1 MSAAYIYQ
9 NMACQTGKGTDKA
22 RELLRQYLVKWR
34 FKKGYILQMD
44 IHNYYG
50 SMDHQYVSDMYRS
63 VLSESDH
70 KIVMD
75 VLDRQYAGKTGYRPG
90 SQMVQITGTCYL
102 ANVDYDIVTE
112 LGIKDYIRYQ
122 DDFILFHE
130 SKEHLQNCRDII
142 ESKLSAIGLT
152 LNPKKTKIFEI
163 GKPFEYLGFTWRI
176 TPSKKVLATA
186 IGKNIKN
193 KKRKYKRLLKKAHAG
208 EVSKEYVDECFSGF
222 LANLDKGNCYNLKQR
237 LIKWYEVTWNEISE
251 G

>member
-1 MSAAYIYQ
+1 
-9 NMACQTGKGTDKA
+9 
-22 RELLRQYLVKWR
+22 
-34 FKKGYILQMD
+34 
-44 IHNYYG
+44 
-50 SMDHQYVSDMYRS
+50 
-63 VLSESDH
+63 
-70 KIVMD
+70 
-75 VLDRQYAGKTGYRPG
+75 
-90 SQMVQITGTCYL
+90 MVQITGTCYL

-122 DDFILFHE
+122 DDFIMFHE
-130 SKEHLQNCRDII
+130 SKEHLKNCRDII
-142 ESKLSAIGLT
+142 ESKLSAIALT

-222 LANLDKGNCYNLKQR
+222 LANLDKGNCYSLKQR
-237 LIKWYEVTWNEISE
+237 LIKWYEVTWDEIQKD
-251 G
+251 